1 MKKLIVTA
9 VVSVVLG
16 MPNLGMSGGNSL
28 DDIDFNSISRGVHHS
43 YGRPGSWQ
51 GDWQRGPTVKG
62 NGMSTS
68 HSSKYAKPSFADTP
82 GFSRGKPNT
91 LDPKASWK
99 SLSTLD
105 GKKSLV
111 LKGPQFI
118 YDTAGQIRVDDKMP
132 ELYRKVRREEDY
144 LRKRSLDD
152 ARETID
158 ERSQYADIMDK
169 AVSLQ
174 IFDYTEN
181 RFHQISKLLEE
192 VKGAKDAQ
200 SIAALQARL
209 KGTLAIIQN
218 EATKLQMITHLRSIE
233 QALISRLKRK
243 RNVQIL
249 YSKNTEMPAIKYN
262 VSLR

>member
-1 MKKLIVTA
+1 MKKLIVA
-9 VVSVVLG
+9 VMVSAVLG
-16 MPNLGMSGGNSL
+16 VPSLGMSGGNNL
-28 DDIDFNSISRGVHHS
+28 DDFDNFGDISYGGQYWQKDKVGKGNTPPIYPGKYGGKSYFPGGASHLSRG
-43 YGRPGSWQ
+43 R
-51 GDWQRGPTVKG
+51 
-62 NGMSTS
+62 
-68 HSSKYAKPSFADTP
+68 SSA
-82 GFSRGKPNT
+82 PN
-91 LDPKASWK
+91 PQASWK

-118 YDTAGQIRVDDKMP
+118 YDTAEQAQVDDKMP
-132 ELYRKVRREEDY
+132 ELFKKIIQEENY
-144 LRKRSLDD
+144 LRGSSVDD

-181 RFHQISKLLEE
+181 RFYQISKLLEE

-218 EATKLQMITHLRSIE
+218 EATKLQMVAHLRNIE